1 MKPKLLI
8 RQPPCCALRY
18 SPFRRPGRLMR
29 VQRGLTMLELCIAIA
44 ILAVL
49 GAIAVPTLAARLDQQ
64 RLYTAAE
71 ALMADINEARF
82 EAARQGRALHVV
94 MDSGEHWCW
103 AVATRAACPCGQ
115 AQACELRSA
124 QPRDHAGVRL
134 LQGQHLHLRATG
146 QAEAPG
152 SATLESRRGSRL
164 RVDVQALGRARV
176 CTLVGSAARYPAC

>member
-1 MKPKLLI
+1 MKPRL
-8 RQPPCCALRY
+8 
-18 SPFRRPGRLMR
+18 SPFA
-29 VQRGLTMLELCIAIA
+29 QRGLTMLELCIAIA

-49 GAIAVPTLAARLDQQ
+49 GAIAVPSLGARLDQQ

-71 ALMADINEARF
+71 ALLADINEARF

-94 MDSGEHWCW
+94 MDSGDNWCW
-103 AVATRAACPCGQ
+103 AVATQSACPCGQ

-124 QPRDHAGVRL
+124 RTRDHSGVRL
-134 LQGQHLHLRATG
+134 LQGQNLHLSATG
-146 QAEAPG
+146 QAESPG

-176 CTLVGSAARYPAC
+176 CTLIGSASRYPAC